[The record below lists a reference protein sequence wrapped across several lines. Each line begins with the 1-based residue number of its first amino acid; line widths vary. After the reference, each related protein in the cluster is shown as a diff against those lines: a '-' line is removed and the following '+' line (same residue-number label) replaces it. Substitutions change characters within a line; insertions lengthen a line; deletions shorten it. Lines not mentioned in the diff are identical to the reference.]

1 DNVIHPAEL
10 AFLEGVSTIFG
21 FDEHGFQRVR
31 AHHVPPE
38 ASDPYLIL
46 GVTHDADEAEVKRT
60 YRKLTRENHPDRLIA
75 QGLPQEFIDLGNE
88 KMAHINEA
96 YEKVRRQRGWT

>member
-1 DNVIHPAEL
+1 
-10 AFLEGVSTIFG
+10 
-21 FDEHGFQRVR
+21 
-31 AHHVPPE
+31 
-38 ASDPYLIL
+38 L
-46 GVTHDADEAEVKRT
+46 GLSHDAGEEEVKRT

-96 YEKVRRQRGWT
+96 YDKIRRQRGWT